1 MMKMKKAGLLMVLC
15 LALAVFGGCG
25 KDSAKNPAEV
35 SVVDTSAIEIL
46 ETVWN
51 TYGEDEKF
59 PIGGGDS
66 ANIVMD
72 VPGNFDV
79 TNVEE
84 LDATLG
90 FPATQAEAIDEAASM
105 MHMMNANTF
114 TGGAYHVKDAGQ
126 VTTVTDALKENI
138 QNRQWMCGFPD
149 TLVIMVVEDTYIVS
163 FFGNAEIVETFKTK
177 VTDCYGNSSVVVE
190 ESLNF

>member
-35 SVVDTSAIEIL
+35 SVVDTSASEIL

>member
-1 MMKMKKAGLLMVLC
+1 MQTRKLVFITMLCMVLT
-15 LALAVFGGCG
+15 VFCGCG
-25 KDSAKNPAEV
+25 KSADEGSAAGEN
-35 SVVDTSAIEIL
+35 TSAIEIL
-46 ETVWN
+46 ETVWG

-72 VPGNFDV
+72 VPGSFDV
-79 TNVEE
+79 ANTDE

-90 FPATQAEAIDEAASM
+90 FPVAQAEAIDEAASM

-114 TGGAYHVKDAGQ
+114 TGGVYHVKDAGQ

-138 QNRQWMCGFPD
+138 MNRQWMCGFPD
-149 TLVIMVVEDTYIVS
+149 TLVIMVVEDNYVVS
-163 FFGNAEIVETFKTK
+163 FFGNAEIVENFKSK
-177 VTDCYGNSSVVVE
+177 VTECYDNAEAVTE

>member
-1 MMKMKKAGLLMVLC
+1 MKMKKAGLLMVLC